1 MSLQKRIDEDVI
13 KALKSGEKDTVTT
26 LRGLNSDIKYY
37 RIDNQIEELKDDD
50 IIKVLSSA
58 AKQRRDSIEK
68 FQQGGRDDLVEK
80 EKAELNLITTYL
92 PEQLSP
98 EEIKKLVVEVI
109 EETEAT
115 GMSDMGKVMKTVM
128 PKTKGRAD
136 GKAIKEIVSRL
147 LYQA

>member
-37 RIDNQIEELKDDD
+37 RINNQIEELKDDD

-68 FQQGGRDDLVEK
+68 FQQGGRDDLVQK
-80 EKAELNLITTYL
+80 ETAELALITAYL

-98 EEIKKLVVEVI
+98 EEIERLVVEVI
-109 EETEAT
+109 GETGAA
-115 GMSDMGKVMKTVM
+115 GMSDMGKVMKAVM
-128 PKTKGRAD
+128 PRTKGQAD
-136 GKAIKEIVSRL
+136 GKVIKEIVSRL
-147 LYQA
+147 LSQA